1 MTMLDVAITP
11 RTIGRP
17 HFGKDTN
24 CLAVRS
30 SVKPQNKI
38 AAVAGPEPE
47 KQVVPTGV
55 FKENGLTF
63 TTALRAGDTF
73 KVADGT
79 TGIIMTVKAVAPD
92 KRGGAWIITNAPDFR
107 SFHTFNVETVMLYR
121 REYQAVE
128 LKDDR
133 PQLIDYTHE
142 PEMIPGM
149 IAATELR
156 RHDKVF
162 VSGVGIRA
170 VGAVTAKSAFC
181 EKGYTLRFEEMPQV
195 IVVHRGDPNE
205 VLRPPTIRSAV
216 GSWPTGDVFQRTG
229 SEPKCPAGQS
239 PAGDGVPADNTPRP
253 KLVQPVPGTQ
263 VIIFPGS
270 RDTFEAVQQ
279 SRVSAAVAEK
289 SASLTDE
296 LNRDLYERVQ
306 AKRAARQAAQ

>member
-1 MTMLDVAITP
+1 MTMLDMATLP
-11 RTIGRP
+11 QKTIGRP

-24 CLAVRS
+24 YLVAC

-38 AAVAGPEPE
+38 ATVASITPE
-47 KQVVPTGV
+47 KQKAPTGV
-55 FKENGLTF
+55 FKEMGLTF
-63 TTALRAGDTF
+63 TTALRPGDTF

-79 TGIIMTVKAVAPD
+79 AGIIMTVQAVAPD
-92 KRGGAWIITNAPDFR
+92 KRGGVWIITNAPDFR

-121 REYQAVE
+121 REYQVFG

-133 PQLIDYTHE
+133 PQPIDYTHE
-142 PEMIPGM
+142 PEMIPGLLD
-149 IAATELR
+149 ATELR

-181 EKGYTLRFEEMPQV
+181 EKGYTIRFEEMPQV
-195 IVVHRGDPNE
+195 IVIERGDPD
-205 VLRPPTIRSAV
+205 VVVRPPTIRS
-216 GSWPTGDVFQRTG
+216 SVFQRTG
-229 SEPKCPAGQS
+229 TEPKCPPGQQPS
-239 PAGDGVPADNTPRP
+239 GDGVPADNTPHP

-270 RDTFEAVQQ
+270 RDTYEAVQ
-279 SRVSAAVAEK
+279 SARTSAAVAEK